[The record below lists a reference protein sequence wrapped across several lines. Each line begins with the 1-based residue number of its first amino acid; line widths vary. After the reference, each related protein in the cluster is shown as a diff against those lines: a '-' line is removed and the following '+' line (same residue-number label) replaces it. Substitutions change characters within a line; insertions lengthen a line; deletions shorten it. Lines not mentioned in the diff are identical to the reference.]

1 MTARSKGEIRQGL
14 VPGVVVLSCQGVEGQ
29 GWPSSSPHGRAS
41 SVPDMAELQHP
52 TAGSWLIPTL
62 FLREQPQK
70 TRHEG
75 RVLFKRWRD
84 ITSQFSLQQLCR
96 YRPGCVQF

>member
-1 MTARSKGEIRQGL
+1 MAVHGKGEIRQGL
-14 VPGVVVLSCQGVEGQ
+14 VPGVVVLPCQGVEGQ

-52 TAGSWLIPTL
+52 TGSWLIPPL

-70 TRHEG
+70 TRRKR
-75 RVLFKRWRD
+75 RVLFKRWRG

-96 YRPGCVQF
+96 CRPGYVQF